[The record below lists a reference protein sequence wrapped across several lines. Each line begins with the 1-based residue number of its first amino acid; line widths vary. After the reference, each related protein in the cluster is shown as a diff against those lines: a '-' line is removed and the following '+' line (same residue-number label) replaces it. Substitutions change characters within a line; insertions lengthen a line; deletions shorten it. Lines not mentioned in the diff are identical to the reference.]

1 MSTRQFRATK
11 AQAAAI
17 PDDPERSRFRFITVA
32 ARRARQLQAGARPYL
47 LSATSKPTAIAM
59 EEVRRGL
66 VEYEVLDA
74 DALASMA
81 EAQ

>member
-47 LSATSKPTAIAM
+47 LSATSKATAIAM

-66 VEYEVLDA
+66 VEYEVLDLEA
-74 DALASMA
+74 RASLM
-81 EAQ
+81 EA